1 MYPGLAVARSLRALP
16 DAPELAW
23 VGGRRGTESR
33 LVPEEGI
40 PFRRLLLRSL
50 RTVEADLHAV
60 LDPLR
65 LVASLPQALFLLAR
79 RHPDAIFTTGGFVAV
94 PVLVAASMLRV
105 PAVLWEGNAVP
116 GRSVRATARL
126 VRVKAVTYAQAGR
139 TLGGDWYL
147 TGTPIRDLAGD
158 RAASRVRLGVPAD
171 ARCLLVF
178 GGSQE
183 VRRFNDAVREALP
196 GLAARATLV
205 HVTGPAAIDEFRTLR
220 DGLPEAVRANYVPVP
235 FLDGADMTAALLAAD
250 LIVGRAGSSTL
261 AEVSAAGRPMI
272 VVPYPHAAG
281 HQAANARAAV
291 DAGAAILVA
300 DDAFDGA
307 ALVRAAD
314 LLDDPDRL
322 GAMSSAAQG
331 LARPGAARAVAAL
344 VGAVARRESLPAADA
359 VERLARGASNREASN
374 REASNRE
381 ASNRESQNK
390 ESVEPQSGERLG
402 SP

>member
-1 MYPGLAVARSLRALP
+1 MHVLIVAGGTGGHVYPALAVARSLRALP

-23 VGGRRGTESR
+23 VGGRRGIESR

-50 RTVEADLHAV
+50 RTVDADVHAV

-65 LVASLPQALFLLAR
+65 LVASLPQALFLMAR
-79 RHPDAIFTTGGFVAV
+79 RRPDAIFTTGGFVAV
-94 PVLVAASMLRV
+94 PVLLAAAILHV
-105 PAVLWEGNAVP
+105 PAVLWEGNALP
-116 GRSVRATARL
+116 GRSVRATARFA
-126 VRVKAVTYAQAGR
+126 RAKAVSYAQAGR
-139 TLGGDWYL
+139 ALRGDWYL

-158 RAASRVRLGVPAD
+158 RVASRARLGVPAD
-171 ARCLLVF
+171 TRCILVF

-196 GLAARATLV
+196 GLAGRATLV
-205 HVTGPAAIDEFRTLR
+205 HVTGPSAIDEFRAIR
-220 DGLPEAVRANYVPVP
+220 DALPEDVRASYLPVP
-235 FLDGADMTAALLAAD
+235 FLDREDMTAALLAAD
-250 LIVGRAGSSTL
+250 LVVGRAGSSTL
-261 AEVSAAGRPMI
+261 AEVGAAGRPMV

-307 ALVRAAD
+307 ALMRAVD
-314 LLDDPDRL
+314 LLDDSERL
-322 GAMSSAAQG
+322 AAMGQAART

-344 VGAVARRESLPAADA
+344 VDAVARRKPLPPAEAL
-359 VERLARGASNREASN
+359 ERLAREASN
-374 REASNRE
+374 PEAAHAEGSNPE
-381 ASNRESQNK
+381 PSN
-390 ESVEPQSGERLG
+390 G
-402 SP
+402 SA

>member
-1 MYPGLAVARSLRALP
+1 MYPALAVARSLRALP

-23 VGGRRGTESR
+23 VGGRRGIESR

-50 RTVEADLHAV
+50 RTVEADVHAV

-65 LVASLPQALFLLAR
+65 LVASLPQALSLLAR
-79 RHPDAIFTTGGFVAV
+79 RRPDAIFTTGGFVAV
-94 PVLVAASMLRV
+94 PVLVAAAILRV

-116 GRSVRATARL
+116 GRSVRAMARL
-126 VRVKAVTYAQAGR
+126 VRAKAVSYAQAGR

-158 RAASRVRLGVPAD
+158 RAAGRARLGVSAE
-171 ARCLLVF
+171 AHCVLVF

-196 GLAARATLV
+196 ALVARVTLV
-205 HVTGPAAIDEFRTLR
+205 HVTGPAAIDEFRGAR
-220 DGLPEAVRANYVPVP
+220 DLLSEDVRGSYLPVP
-235 FLDGADMTAALLAAD
+235 FLDGPDMTAALLAAD
-250 LIVGRAGSSTL
+250 LVVGRAGSSTL
-261 AEVSAAGRPMI
+261 AEVSAAGRPMV

-281 HQAANARAAV
+281 HQVANARAAV

-300 DDAFDGA
+300 DEAFDGA
-307 ALVRAAD
+307 ALLRAAD

-322 GAMSSAAQG
+322 ATMGKAARD
-331 LARPGAARAVAAL
+331 LARPGAARSVATL
-344 VGAVARRESLPAADA
+344 VDAVARRESLPASEAI
-359 VERLARGASNREASN
+359 ERLARETSNGAA
-374 REASNRE
+374 
-381 ASNRESQNK
+381 
-390 ESVEPQSGERLG
+390 
-402 SP
+402 

>member
-1 MYPGLAVARSLRALP
+1 VYPALAVARSLRALP

-23 VGGRRGTESR
+23 VGGRRGIESR

-50 RTVEADLHAV
+50 RTVDVDLHAV

-65 LVASLPQALFLLAR
+65 LVASLPQALFLMAR
-79 RHPDAIFTTGGFVAV
+79 RRPDAIFTTGGFVAV
-94 PVLVAASMLRV
+94 PVLLAAAILRV

-126 VRVKAVTYAQAGR
+126 VRAKAVSYAQAGR

-158 RAASRVRLGVPAD
+158 RIASRARLGVAPD
-171 ARCLLVF
+171 ARCILLF

-183 VRRFNDAVREALP
+183 VRRFNDAVRQALP
-196 GLAARATLV
+196 GLAERATLV
-205 HVTGPAAIDEFRTLR
+205 HVTGPAAIDEFRAVR
-220 DGLPEAVRANYVPVP
+220 DSLPENVRANYLPLP
-235 FLDGADMTAALLAAD
+235 FLDGPDMTAALQATD
-250 LIVGRAGSSTL
+250 LVVGRAGSSTL
-261 AEVSAAGRPMI
+261 AEVGAAGRPMI

-281 HQAANARAAV
+281 HQTANARAAV
-291 DAGAAILVA
+291 DAGAAILIA

-307 ALVRAAD
+307 ALLRAAD

-322 GAMSSAAQG
+322 AAMSKAARAM
-331 LARPGAARAVAAL
+331 ARPGAARAVAAL
-344 VGAVARRESLPAADA
+344 VGAVARGESLPTAEA
-359 VERLARGASNREASN
+359 VEGLAAQASNGPA
-374 REASNRE
+374 
-381 ASNRESQNK
+381 
-390 ESVEPQSGERLG
+390 
-402 SP
+402 

>member
-1 MYPGLAVARSLRALP
+1 MRVLIVAGGTGGHVYPALAVARSLRALP

-23 VGGRRGTESR
+23 VGGRRGIESR

-50 RTVEADLHAV
+50 RTVDADLHAV

-79 RHPDAIFTTGGFVAV
+79 RRPDAIFTTGGFVAV
-94 PVLVAASMLRV
+94 PVLVAAAILRV

-126 VRVKAVTYAQAGR
+126 VRAKAVSYAQAGR

-158 RAASRVRLGVPAD
+158 RAASRAGLGVAAD

-196 GLAARATLV
+196 ELAARATLL
-205 HVTGPAAIDEFRTLR
+205 HVTGPAAIDEFRAAR
-220 DGLPEAVRANYVPVP
+220 DALPEADRANYRPVP
-235 FLDGADMTAALLAAD
+235 FLDGADMTAALLSAD
-250 LIVGRAGSSTL
+250 LVVGRAGSSTL
-261 AEVSAAGRPMI
+261 AEVSAAGRPMV

-300 DDAFDGA
+300 DDVFDGA
-307 ALVRAAD
+307 ALLRAAD
-314 LLDDPDRL
+314 LLEDPDRL
-322 GAMSSAAQG
+322 SAMAEAARA
-331 LARPGAARAVAAL
+331 LAHPGAARAVAAL
-344 VGAVARRESLPAADA
+344 VDAVARRGTLPAAET
-359 VERLARGASNREASN
+359 VERLAGEASN
-374 REASNRE
+374 G
-381 ASNRESQNK
+381 ESL
-390 ESVEPQSGERLG
+390 EGVGLT
-402 SP
+402 

>member
-1 MYPGLAVARSLRALP
+1 VYPALAVARSLRALP

-23 VGGRRGTESR
+23 VGGRRGIESR

-50 RTVEADLHAV
+50 RTVDADVHAV

-79 RHPDAIFTTGGFVAV
+79 RRPDAIFTTGGFVAV
-94 PVLVAASMLRV
+94 PVLVAAALLRV

-126 VRVKAVTYAQAGR
+126 VRANAVSYSQAGR
-139 TLGGDWYL
+139 TLGGHWYL

-158 RAASRVRLGVPAD
+158 RAAGRERLGVDAD

-183 VRRFNDAVREALP
+183 VRRFNDAVRDALP
-196 GLAARATLV
+196 ELVGRATLV
-205 HVTGPAAIDEFRTLR
+205 HVTGPAAIDEFRAVR
-220 DGLPEAVRANYVPVP
+220 DALPEADRANYLPVP

-250 LIVGRAGSSTL
+250 LVVGRAGSSTL
-261 AEVSAAGRPMI
+261 AEVSAAGRPMV

-307 ALVRAAD
+307 ALLRAAD
-314 LLDDPDRL
+314 LLEEPDRL
-322 GAMSSAAQG
+322 SAMAAAARA
-331 LARPGAARAVAAL
+331 LAHPGAARAVAAL
-344 VGAVARRESLPAADA
+344 VDAVARGEALPAEEV
-359 VERLARGASNREASN
+359 VERLAGEASKG
-374 REASNRE
+374 
-381 ASNRESQNK
+381 ESL
-390 ESVEPQSGERLG
+390 EGVGLT
-402 SP
+402 